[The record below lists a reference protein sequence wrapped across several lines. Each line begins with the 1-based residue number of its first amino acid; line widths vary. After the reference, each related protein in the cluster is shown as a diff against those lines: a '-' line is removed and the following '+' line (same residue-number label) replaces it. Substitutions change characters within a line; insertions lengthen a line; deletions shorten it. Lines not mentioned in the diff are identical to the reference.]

1 MTDKTSPSY
10 WQDSSSDDES
20 YDSPSPS
27 EKLSFDK
34 WLTLYQERR
43 VIYIDGVAR
52 ASSAG
57 TKSGSIAHSLVLLTM
72 LALVSRSAQSWGIS

>member
-1 MTDKTSPSY
+1 MTDKTNPSY

-34 WLTLYQERR
+34 WLTLYQHTHDEFYA
-43 VIYIDGVAR
+43 VYVNVGKQLYGSSFGQNPGMSFMDVMSAIY
-52 ASSAG
+52 
-57 TKSGSIAHSLVLLTM
+57 HST
-72 LALVSRSAQSWGIS
+72 II